1 MILTC
6 PNFHAAVCFVM
17 TVMKLLICILEAA
30 QLGVVLACDVEYTRG
45 YEKTQ

>member
-30 QLGVVLACDVEYTRG
+30 LFNWELYWLVM
-45 YEKTQ
+45 

>member
-1 MILTC
+1 MTC

-30 QLGVVLACDVEYTRG
+30 LFNGGTLAGCDVEYTRG